1 MKEEDYDSGDAGKDK
16 GTYEVKGIGEGMGG
30 CNRAP
35 GQSTNVIADR
45 ENLFG

>member
-1 MKEEDYDSGDAGKDK
+1 MKMSVIKVARRIVI

-30 CNRAP
+30 RNRAP

-45 ENLFG
+45 ENLLG